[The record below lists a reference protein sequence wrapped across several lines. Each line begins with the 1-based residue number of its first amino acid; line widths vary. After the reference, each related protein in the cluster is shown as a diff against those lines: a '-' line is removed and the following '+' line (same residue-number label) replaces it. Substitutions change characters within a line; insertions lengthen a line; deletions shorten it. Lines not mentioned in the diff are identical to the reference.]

1 VEITVTAPTE
11 EDPEG
16 GESDQSSVVSSGDR
30 VLSAELA
37 RDEDMEVFTADTQKY
52 RLPDHGVETAKTI
65 PNVQKTRMELP
76 NHTNSTSVTPGS
88 RDSEPQTPSHSTHS
102 SLATPA
108 DFSNEVQSY
117 FNPVGLQ
124 RTNSIYSLSRVS
136 FSSQISQLTSLQ
148 LPQASSLSSSIT
160 AIPTSAAAAKALTGA
175 ADQIKRWI
183 SKASEVLGGLGA
195 DDDIEWAAAG
205 GREGL
210 DDVENAIARFEGLI
224 NVYVAAIEELQSRP
238 DISSVPTE
246 ELRAVVDQMEK
257 ILKEWEQVRGLLKG
271 VKNQVDLAMEWE
283 ELWNNVLGDIGQE
296 TESLSR
302 LVFEMEEARHNGI
315 AASGGENGT
324 GLDLRE
330 LETIVEENPGAL
342 AKSRANHR
350 FSLPPA
356 FPQSSPVHSPGPTVG
371 HDDSNL
377 LALFA
382 RMQPL
387 RASLDFLPIRLSSF
401 NTRADTIFP
410 TACEELETR
419 RTSLEH
425 QWKTL
430 ESDAESLRRELGED
444 RWVVVF
450 RNAGRQAQKMCESV
464 SRSIMKLK
472 EAIDTGTHHSNPPVL
487 WKKVESY
494 EGKKTHY
501 GPAIE
506 RVLSI
511 IAKGVKD
518 RLTINGEILR
528 LNEDMSSRWH
538 QLEQEM
544 KEIDNLLD
552 ELNVVKSQQLRDSIS
567 SIISMDRSGTASGA
581 DTPGSSPASSVVTS
595 STHLQGDPATPL
607 NNGKIRPTSA
617 SYSQQS
623 SRSTPVNSNRRY
635 YSMPPGS
642 VGTSHI
648 PRLTPGSRLS
658 SANHTPMTSRIASPS
673 PGSRPNVTSSA
684 RNHRASPSSLDN
696 RPRWNGSVNTKDSPL
711 GHHFK
716 PLSLTTPSPHTR
728 LYHPGSRSSVQS
740 SYSSDTR
747 KPDASERGYSPSPS
761 AATPPASSN
770 RTSHALRRDRNPS
783 QSPARSSMSS
793 VDSSYRPSLRG
804 RPSDTTPS
812 EKRRSGLFEAGA
824 MESALEEVDD
834 SKINTPLKLSPPK
847 RTFSGLPAKPSTIAR
862 PTSSMAIAGAS
873 TAMKA
878 RQTSSGGTA
887 TTITSSSKA
896 PVVKGR
902 NGTAAGG
909 KKEPEKPKWR

>member
-1 VEITVTAPTE
+1 M
-11 EDPEG
+11 
-16 GESDQSSVVSSGDR
+16 
-30 VLSAELA
+30 LSPALA
-37 RDEDMEVFTADTQKY
+37 RDEGMEIFAAETQKY
-52 RLPDHGVETAKTI
+52 RLPDHGVDTPKTI
-65 PNVQKTRMELP
+65 PNMQKTRMELP
-76 NHTNSTSVTPGS
+76 IHTNSASVTPAS
-88 RDSEPQTPSHSTHS
+88 RDSEPPTPSHSTHS
-102 SLATPA
+102 SIATPA
-108 DFSNEVQSY
+108 DYSGEVQSY
-117 FNPVGLQ
+117 FNPFGLQ
-124 RTNSIYSLSRVS
+124 RTGSIYSLSRVS

-160 AIPTSAAAAKALTGA
+160 AIPTSAAAAQALTGA

-183 SKASEVLGGLGA
+183 SKASEVLGGLDA

-210 DDVENAIARFEGLI
+210 DDVENAIARFESLI
-224 NVYVAAIEELQSRP
+224 NVYVAAIEELQSRS
-238 DISSVPTE
+238 DISSVPTD

-257 ILKEWEQVRGLLKG
+257 ILKEWGQVRGLLHG

-302 LVFEMEEARHNGI
+302 LVFEMEEARHNVM
-315 AASGGENGT
+315 AASGGENGG

-330 LETIVEENPGAL
+330 LETIVEENPG
-342 AKSRANHR
+342 SQTRNRANHR

-356 FPQSSPVHSPGPTVG
+356 FPQSSPVQSPGPAVG

-401 NTRADTIFP
+401 NMRADTIFP

-419 RTSLEH
+419 RTSLEQ

-464 SRSIMKLK
+464 SRSIIKLK
-472 EAIDTGTHHSNPPVL
+472 EALDAGTYHSNPPAL

-506 RVLSI
+506 RVLLI

-528 LNEDMSSRWH
+528 LNEDMSSRWR
-538 QLEQEM
+538 QLEQEI
-544 KEIDNLLD
+544 KDVDALLE
-552 ELNVVKSQQLRDSIS
+552 ELNVAKNQQLRDSIS

-595 STHLQGDPATPL
+595 STNIQGDPSTPL
-607 NNGKIRPTSA
+607 NNGKTRPTSM

-623 SRSTPVNSNRRY
+623 SSSTPVNSNRRY

-642 VGTSHI
+642 AGTSHI
-648 PRLTPGSRLS
+648 PRLTSTSRLS
-658 SANHTPMTSRIASPS
+658 SANHTPVISRIASPS
-673 PGSRPNVTSSA
+673 PGSHTSLTSSA
-684 RNHRASPSSLDN
+684 RKQRPSPSPLDN
-696 RPRWNGSVNTKDSPL
+696 RPRWNSSTNTKETPL
-711 GHHFK
+711 GHNFK
-716 PLSLTTPSPHTR
+716 ALSLTTPSPHTR
-728 LYHPGSRSSVQS
+728 LYRPGPQSSARS

-747 KPDASERGYSPSPS
+747 KADVSERGYSPSPS
-761 AATPPASSN
+761 AATPPATSSN
-770 RTSHALRRDRNPS
+770 RTSRAFRQDRNPS

-793 VDSSYRPSLRG
+793 IDSSYRPGLRG
-804 RPSDTTPS
+804 RPSITPLS
-812 EKRRSGLFEAGA
+812 EKRRSGLAETSA
-824 MESALEEVDD
+824 MESAVEEEEGEIGDN
-834 SKINTPLKLSPPK
+834 SPSRQLPPK
-847 RTFSGLPAKPSTIAR
+847 RTFSGLPARAPAVAR
-862 PTSSMAIAGAS
+862 PSSSMAIAGAT

-878 RQTSSGGTA
+878 RQNSTTA
-887 TTITSSSKA
+887 PKA
-896 PVVKGR
+896 PAVKGR
-902 NGTAAGG
+902 VSAAAA
-909 KKEPEKPKWR
+909 KKEQERPKWR